1 VPGAVVA
8 LFGGLGAGKTCL
20 AAGIAR
26 GLGISETVV
35 SPTYTIINEYPGRM
49 PLYHID
55 AYRLTG
61 DEDFKNTGAF
71 ELLHGRGIALVEWSE
86 RIPNSLP
93 PGAVSISIEIAGEK
107 TRIFRIEGME
117 LPNE

>member
-1 VPGAVVA
+1 
-8 LFGGLGAGKTCL
+8 
-20 AAGIAR
+20 
-26 GLGISETVV
+26 
-35 SPTYTIINEYPGRM
+35 M

-55 AYRLTG
+55 AYRLAG
-61 DEDFKNTGAF
+61 DEDFRNTGAF

-93 PGAVSISIEIAGEK
+93 PGAVSISIEITGENS
-107 TRIFRIEGME
+107 RIFRIEGME